1 MNTEN
6 LFRPSHNYSTDL
18 EKLGAQIQEKLGRVI
33 VVADGAHALGAEKR
47 DLIERITEL
56 VKNNILNKEDRD
68 DIFRVCLAA
77 CDRELAKLKTES

>member
-1 MNTEN
+1 MG
-6 LFRPSHNYSTDL
+6 LL
-18 EKLGAQIQEKLGRVI
+18 EEEIPL
-33 VVADGAHALGAEKR
+33 DMTMAEKR

-77 CDRELAKLKTES
+77 CGRELVKLKTES

>member
-1 MNTEN
+1 MMTRSMDFGYFEEEI
-6 LFRPSHNYSTDL
+6 PL
-18 EKLGAQIQEKLGRVI
+18 EMTM
-33 VVADGAHALGAEKR
+33 AEKR

-77 CDRELAKLKTES
+77 CSRELAKLNTAE